1 MDEKKINGLSED
13 IIKKCKDKNHIIA
26 TAESCTGG
34 MVASS
39 LTSIPGSSEVFD
51 RGFITYS
58 NLSKSELLGIDYDII
73 NEHGAVSSETAIA
86 MALGAVNNSQ
96 ARISVSITGVAGPS
110 GGTDINPVG
119 KVYIATANE
128 DIINLLF
135 IQQIGYGYFKSA
147 EVTPFDYIH
156 SYLDGGLKKWKK

>member
-34 MVASS
+34 MVASF

-58 NLSKSELLGIDYDII
+58 NYSKSISIKISFLK
-73 NEHGAVSSETAIA
+73 
-86 MALGAVNNSQ
+86 NS
-96 ARISVSITGVAGPS
+96 
-110 GGTDINPVG
+110 
-119 KVYIATANE
+119 
-128 DIINLLF
+128 L
-135 IQQIGYGYFKSA
+135 
-147 EVTPFDYIH
+147 
-156 SYLDGGLKKWKK
+156 

>member
-1 MDEKKINGLSED
+1 MDEKKIIGLSED

-26 TAESCTGG
+26 TAERCTGG
-34 MVASS
+34 MLASS

-58 NLSKSELLGIDYDII
+58 NYSKSELLGIDYDII

-86 MALGAVNNSQ
+86 MAQGAVNNSQ

-128 DIINLLF
+128 DIINCNEFNFDDKGRDF
-135 IQQIGYGYFKSA
+135 IRLASA
-147 EVTPFDYIH
+147 YEA
-156 SYLDGGLKKWKK
+156 LKMVFSIL